1 MIPKMVEI
9 YKDKSLSGD
18 SGSATFPLKRN
29 DMILGMALNVRAKN
43 SATGNSPDAVA
54 LQTVESCLS
63 KIEVRSGSAV
73 FKSYSG
79 EMCRKIATYRDGILP
94 STLYAQANGGAW
106 AGNKDEKLGWQEY
119 SFPIDFTVKDDPMGN
134 KTGIMFPAP
143 LYDSLDL
150 VLEYNFPTTAG
161 AGFLTGDASHVFSLY
176 AFVLPRPT
184 GPTAIDVMK
193 QKSILVE
200 TKKHDYTSIA
210 TGDKDFGLTLDAN
223 RRMRQLMVFAY
234 EAGIGE
240 GIDIEY
246 LKLKVDGDTMFE
258 TKWGDLQDKNAR
270 DSNLNFRFDMNLT
283 AIGATD
289 ELWTRVPAPRYNGLG
304 NQATAALIATNV
316 GDKITCT
323 VNAADD
329 ISMLEVASDVLPACA
344 VIDFDVD
351 GMLKNL
357 QPQGVSDLEL
367 LLTNGAAGATVTILE
382 QSVAR
387 PWGHSA

>member
-1 MIPKMVEI
+1 MIPKLVEI

-18 SGSATFPLKRN
+18 AGTETFPLKRN
-29 DMILGMALNVRAKN
+29 DQVLEYILKVRAKN

-54 LQTVESCLS
+54 LQTIESCLS
-63 KIEVRSGSAV
+63 KIEIRSGSAI
-73 FKSYSG
+73 FKSYNG
-79 EMCRKIATYRDGILP
+79 ELCRKLATYRNGRLP
-94 STLYAQANGGAW
+94 QTLYAQANGGAW
-106 AGNKDEKLGWQEY
+106 AGNQDEKLGWQEY
-119 SFPIDFTVKDDPMGN
+119 SFPINFNVPTDPYGN
-134 KTGIMFPAP
+134 KTGIMMPAP

-161 AGFLTGDASHVFSLY
+161 AGFLTGGANKLFSLY
-176 AFVLPRPT
+176 ALVKPKESVEAMRN
-184 GPTAIDVMK
+184 K
-193 QKSILVE
+193 RILVE
-200 TKKHDYTSIA
+200 EKKHDYTSIA
-210 TGDKDFGLTLDAN
+210 SGDKDFDLTLDSN
-223 RRMRQLMVFAY
+223 RFLRQLFVYAY

-240 GIDIEY
+240 GIDINY
-246 LKLKVDGDTMFE
+246 LKLKVDGDTFWE
-258 TKWGDLQDKNAR
+258 SKWGDLQAKNAI

-329 ISMLEVASDVLPACA
+329 ISMLEVASDVLPAT
-344 VIDFDVD
+344 VVVDFDED
-351 GMLKNL
+351 GMLQNM
-357 QPQGVSDLEL
+357 QHQGVKDLEL
-367 LLTNGAAGATVTILE
+367 LLTNGAAGGNVKVVE

-387 PWGHSA
+387 AWGHSA

>member
-1 MIPKMVEI
+1 MAIPKMVEI
-9 YKDKSLSGD
+9 YKDKSMSGD
-18 SGSATFPLKRN
+18 SGSATYPLKRN
-29 DMILGMALNVRAKN
+29 DLVLGYMLTVRAKN
-43 SATGNSPDAVA
+43 SATGNSPDGVA
-54 LQTVESCLS
+54 LQTIESCLS

-79 EMCRKIATYRDGILP
+79 ELCRKLATYRDGVLP
-94 STLYAQANGGAW
+94 STLYAQANGGTW

-119 SFPIDFTVKDDPMGN
+119 TFPIDFTVPEDPMGN

-150 VLEYNFPTTAG
+150 ILEYNFPTTAG

-176 AFVLPRPT
+176 AFVKPKESVE
-184 GPTAIDVMK
+184 AMK
-193 QKSILVE
+193 AKRILVE

-210 TGDKDFGLTLDAN
+210 SGDKDFGLTLDGN
-223 RRMRQLMVFAY
+223 RLLRQLLVFAY

-240 GIDIEY
+240 GVDIDY
-246 LKLKVDGDTMFE
+246 LKMKVNGDTIFE
-258 TKWGDLQDKNAR
+258 SKWGDLQAKNAR
-270 DSNLNFRFDMNLT
+270 DAKLNFRFDMNLT

-329 ISMLEVASDVLPACA
+329 ISMLEVASDVLPATA
-344 VIDFDVD
+344 IIDFDVD
-351 GMLKNL
+351 GLLQNM
-357 QPQGVSDLEL
+357 QPQSVKDLEL
-367 LLTNGAAGATVTILE
+367 ILTNGGADATVKIVE

-387 PWGHSA
+387 PWGHSV